1 MVLSEICDE
10 PARIKKN
17 QLIRRASEVKAHRLG
32 NLEYLLQYKT
42 IRRMYLR
49 LKGPEAKVF
58 VTAPYHTSLSEVE
71 QFISDNMAWI
81 ELQKNKQAR
90 MVQKPA
96 RRYETGEVVYVWGKA
111 FELLVLHDLDM
122 VRQLCGDKPAEALQ
136 KHGAATVI
144 IANTKLLLACPEDFD
159 AARREQC
166 IDLWLKRQLEAFL
179 PAIFQGCGSL
189 VGKRESSWYVR
200 KMKTRWGTCNTK
212 TGRICIN
219 LTLGHLPPEYL
230 SYIVI
235 HELTHLW
242 EKGHGEQF
250 RARMDQFY
258 PRWRERQQGIRKLA
272 YML

>member
-1 MVLSEICDE
+1 MIRRESEIKE
-10 PARIKKN
+10 Y
-17 QLIRRASEVKAHRLG
+17 RLG
-32 NLEYLLQYKT
+32 NVEYLLQYKT

-58 VTAPYHTSLSEVE
+58 VTAPYHTALSEVE
-71 QFISDNMAWI
+71 QFISHNLAWI
-81 ELQKNKQAR
+81 ERQKKRRMQ
-90 MVQKPA
+90 MVQKPV
-96 RRYETGEVVYVWGKA
+96 RRYETGETVYVWGKA
-111 FELLVLHDLDM
+111 YELLLLHDVDM
-122 VRQLCGDKPAEALQ
+122 VRQLCGEKPAELLQ
-136 KHGAATVI
+136 NNAAASVK
-144 IANTKLLLACPEDFD
+144 IANTKLLLACPKVFD
-159 AARREQC
+159 TTKREQC

-179 PAIFQGCGSL
+179 PAIFHGCGSL

-212 TGRICIN
+212 TGRVCIN
-219 LTLGHLPPEYL
+219 LALGHLPPEYL

-258 PRWRERQQGIRKLA
+258 PRWRERQQEIRKLA

>member
-1 MVLSEICDE
+1 MRHRPDE
-10 PARIKKN
+10 V
-17 QLIRRASEVKAHRLG
+17 EEHRLG
-32 NLEYLLQYKT
+32 EIEYQLQYKR

-58 VTAPYHTSLSEVE
+58 VTAPYRTALSEVE
-71 QFISDNMAWI
+71 KFISNNTAWI
-81 ELQKNKQAR
+81 ERQKDKQAR
-90 MVQKPA
+90 MVQKPV
-96 RRYETGEVVYVWGKA
+96 RRYETGEVIYVWGKA
-111 FELLVLHDLDM
+111 FELLLLHDPDM
-122 VRQLCGDKPAEALQ
+122 VYQLCGEKAAEALQ
-136 KHGAATVI
+136 KHAVATVK
-144 IANTKLLLACPEDFD
+144 IANNKLLLVCPEEFD
-159 AARREQC
+159 TARREQC

-242 EKGHGEQF
+242 EKGHGELF

-258 PRWRERQQGIRKLA
+258 PPWRERQQSIRKLA